1 MCSKMASAKWRLFC
15 LCLSV
20 LRSCLSR
27 HCRQWWI
34 KWVFI
39 LIEFLS
45 ALIILIST
53 GATAAQQSDFC
64 DRKSP
69 CSVHNLDWVKT
80 FIILG
85 NYRKFL
91 RNEYHEYISYLT
103 NIKYNSLQV
112 YATVFLRVHWWY
124 FHLDY
129 TLKSWL
135 LVLIILKYL
144 KVVINI
150 SNNYFTCHQMEIE
163 YELHNYC
170 LNNYVWCLHFIMAHR
185 YLIMGYLKWMLIW
198 IKNVSFAELYVV
210 PDANTRE
217 TN

>member
-1 MCSKMASAKWRLFC
+1 MCSKMAPAKWRPFC

-85 NYRKFL
+85 NYRNFL
-91 RNEYHEYISYLT
+91 RNEYHEYISYLI

-112 YATVFLRVHWWY
+112 YATVFLRAHWWY

-135 LVLIILKYL
+135 LVLIDVKIFKSCHSHFKSSFHMSSDRNWIWTTQLLFKWLYT
-144 KVVINI
+144 V
-150 SNNYFTCHQMEIE
+150 FTF
-163 YELHNYC
+163 YN
-170 LNNYVWCLHFIMAHR
+170 
-185 YLIMGYLKWMLIW
+185 G
-198 IKNVSFAELYVV
+198 
-210 PDANTRE
+210 T
-217 TN
+217 